1 MKAKEF
7 IKEFRDIDPAD
18 DPNAGMD
25 KDFKQEPMF
34 NQFGK
39 ILDSQGNPNPLDTVT
54 TDDGKKHKVTA
65 RQADMLRKLMTSS
78 QIKPMIRSE
87 FIKALQRSETLSKFL
102 ETDDMVALFKNMY
115 LQKDSQ
121 PAEPGIY

>member
-39 ILDSQGNPNPLDTVT
+39 ILDSQGNPTNAIQDFSLINV
-54 TDDGKKHKVTA
+54 
-65 RQADMLRKLMTSS
+65 R
-78 QIKPMIRSE
+78 
-87 FIKALQRSETLSKFL
+87 
-102 ETDDMVALFKNMY
+102 Y
-115 LQKDSQ
+115 
-121 PAEPGIY
+121 

>member
-25 KDFKQEPMF
+25 KDFKQDAMF
-34 NQFGK
+34 TQLGK
-39 ILDSQGNPNPLDTVT
+39 ILDSQGNPRPLDTVI
-54 TDDGKKHKVTA
+54 TDDGRKHKVTA
-65 RQADMLRKLMTSS
+65 RQADTLRKLMTSS
-78 QIKPMIRSE
+78 QVKPMIRAE
-87 FIKALQRSETLSKFL
+87 FTKAIQNSETLSKFL

-115 LQKDSQ
+115 LGATDE